1 MVDTD
6 KLISLGIALVPTYR
20 GLRYPALPAWQEM
33 ATTAPQVISRWKTE
47 YPDFNYCCVAKQES
61 VGIVDIDDL
70 PACKAAGLPP
80 LPITFTTKSPKG
92 YHAYFRQS
100 AALRALGNR
109 AVQADERKV
118 LEVKCHNTAVAAPGC
133 VRDDGKEY
141 TIYQDEPLIEMP
153 QEWIDWIIANSTAP
167 KRHGPRLRKFH
178 PDFDAEELFSHY
190 EWEFAREFEKDGAT
204 YYVFAECPLA
214 ERVHEDQIRSAKTC
228 LIIGRTVGFDCKS
241 CGEEHNYGDLLR
253 KMEENGFDPFP
264 GFIFEDEDDAL
275 LFADVDDIDDISD
288 GRILIAEEVAAR
300 LNGVPIAPSLEE
312 LPPVDTTSFTYLWN
326 DTGNAE
332 RLVRDFGNRIR
343 HADGKWFVWNG
354 RSWAPD
360 HYRRLE
366 RMAEKVVV
374 RIFNEANQL
383 PEKEREAQQRW
394 AIKCGDRSRRT
405 NMIAV
410 AAAKRGV
417 LKRLT
422 DFDQD
427 LWAFNVK
434 NGTIDLRTGQLRPHN
449 CLDNITKIAPV
460 TYDPKATCPLWDRF
474 LGEVMLG
481 RQHLVDYLAITAG
494 YSLTGDTSLQAM
506 FFNHG
511 EGENGK
517 GVFTETLSYIV
528 GDYGQVASFDTF
540 TYHEKKSG
548 LEIRN
553 DLACLVGIR
562 FLTAEESSDGHRLDE
577 ALIKQLTGENTIRTR
592 FLYQEEFSYKPA
604 FKIWMCSNHRP
615 SIRTQDW
622 GTWRRVK
629 MLPWEYIVPKG
640 ERDEQLKAKLRREA
654 SGILNWMLK
663 GLSIYVAAGCK
674 ISYPKEV
681 EAATSEYREA
691 EDIVG
696 QFLAAR
702 CVLGEGSSLQ
712 SGDIYRA
719 FKIWAEQA
727 GERRIITQRKLGD
740 ELQRHRIM
748 KKKVSAGTWF
758 LGISL
763 KHPWNQSETP
773 IRGETAG

>member
-214 ERVHEDQIRSAKTC
+214 ERVH
-228 LIIGRTVGFDCKS
+228 
-241 CGEEHNYGDLLR
+241 
-253 KMEENGFDPFP
+253 
-264 GFIFEDEDDAL
+264 
-275 LFADVDDIDDISD
+275 
-288 GRILIAEEVAAR
+288 IAEEVAAR

-763 KHPWNQSETP
+763 KHPSEGRLP
-773 IRGETAG
+773 GEDERHEETLAKPANDKIM